1 MVAPKKTRKHR
12 GHTVQGLRVS
22 LDHIRSYATDLMK
35 TDESMQSKVKKFQSE
50 WRKVFHRKIDATAAQ
65 AYLNFLKVSPKKQ
78 RGGMAPLNDVM
89 RPGIDGVYGQFPK
102 YQIDGLELPQN
113 SQMQLCGKVD
123 MTPPGAN
130 TAQFGSVSQNVF
142 KGGKRT
148 RKNRK
153 QRGGMAFLDSV
164 FQRTVSTD
172 SPTSVMY
179 DAMAAWKGLPPS
191 ASPDASQHSFS
202 YLTGKNVPF
211 IPGTNISQI
220 TRTAADV
227 TSV

>member
-1 MVAPKKTRKHR
+1 MVAPKKTRKQKHY
-12 GHTVQGLRVS
+12 TVQSLRVS
-22 LDHIRSYATDLMK
+22 LDHIRNYAIELMK
-35 TDESMQSKVKKFQSE
+35 KDENMQYKVKQFQSE
-50 WRKVFHRKIDATAAQ
+50 WRKVFHRKIDPVAAQ
-65 AYLNFLKVSPKKQ
+65 AYLNFLKVSPKKI

-102 YQIDGLELPQN
+102 YQIDGLELPRN
-113 SQMQLCGKVD
+113 SQMDLCGKVD
-123 MTPPGAN
+123 TTPPGAN
-130 TAQFGSVSQNVF
+130 AVQFGSVSQNGF

-164 FQRTVSTD
+164 FQRPVTTE
-172 SPTSVMY
+172 SPPSVLY
-179 DAMAAWKGLPPS
+179 DGMASWKGISSS
-191 ASPDASQHSFS
+191 ASPDPSQATFS

-211 IPGTNISQI
+211 IPGTSISQI
-220 TRTAADV
+220 TRTSADI